1 MFSSNSWGPQP
12 VPQQGAPFQDPYRAR
27 LGALQQ
33 FQAQRYEIIR
43 VNGENGAQAFQ
54 MAPNS
59 SALLLDET
67 APIVWFVQTDGAGYK
82 TAKPFSIS
90 PYQPQPPVDVHA
102 LEARINRLEA
112 LINES
117 NPANDAAVPASAER
131 ICE

>member
-1 MFSSNSWGPQP
+1 MFQGNPWGAPPIQ
-12 VPQQGAPFQDPYRAR
+12 QQGAPYQDPYRAR

-67 APIVWFVQTDGAGYK
+67 APIVWLVQTDGAGYK

-117 NPANDAAVPASAER
+117 NPANDAAVPAAAER
-131 ICE
+131 IGE